1 LEPPENRHLTGWT
14 KTRNLEISN
23 KLAMENPLLP
33 KADIEKYKREV
44 EIIRLTAEQVIK
56 DFVLFGIK
64 IKFSG
69 KVNKAY
75 EELFAQLDECIA
87 NLLQSNYPKLL
98 SLLYQIDLNEQKIA
112 SAAREH
118 PELTDSSL
126 FTHLILERE
135 LQKVLTRIYFR
146 ENPGK

>member
-1 LEPPENRHLTGWT
+1 
-14 KTRNLEISN
+14 
-23 KLAMENPLLP
+23 MENPLLP